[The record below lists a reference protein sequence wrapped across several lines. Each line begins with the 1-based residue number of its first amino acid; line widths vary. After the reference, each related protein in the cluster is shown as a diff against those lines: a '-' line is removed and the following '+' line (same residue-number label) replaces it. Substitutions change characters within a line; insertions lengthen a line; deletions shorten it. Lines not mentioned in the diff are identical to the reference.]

1 MSSSASVQSQ
11 QKLRTKLSGGR
22 LFGVILI
29 SLITAA
35 LIVCV
40 FVTMFNDEL
49 LTLFGNKFALGAR
62 QLDESFPDTPETDYS
77 YGKILC
83 YGYLGIIPLGFLML
97 SCLLRNEKPRL
108 HKMFL
113 TFFIVFSIIADVLY
127 VVLTWKVFP
136 VIDAVELEGDVYK
149 LLRFIPIPTL
159 FAGGIVRFS
168 RVVIYRG
175 FPLLAQVLMVLPY
188 ALLRRFKPRFY
199 EFLNFMAFLILV
211 GFMPILENYV
221 FVTAIACAII
231 FGILW
236 AIKGFFTVDTG
247 SVVRTSDGT
256 VLHQV
261 DGDTYSDGN
270 GNYYSYDGNTF
281 RPK

>member
-49 LTLFGNKFALGAR
+49 LTFFGNKFALGAR
-62 QLDESFPDTPETDYS
+62 QLDESFPDTPETDYA
-77 YGKILC
+77 YGQILC
-83 YGYLGIIPLGFLML
+83 YGYLGIIPVGFLML

-108 HKMFL
+108 HKTFL
-113 TFFIVFSIIADVLY
+113 ALFIVLSVIADGVF

-136 VIDAVELEGDVYK
+136 IIDAVELSGDTYN
-149 LLRFIPIPTL
+149 LLRFIPIPSL
-159 FAGGIVRFS
+159 FAAGLVRFS
-168 RVVIYRG
+168 RVLIYYV
-175 FPLLAQVLMVLPY
+175 FPLLAQILMVLPY
-188 ALLRRFKPRFY
+188 ALLRRFRPRFY
-199 EFLNFMAFLILV
+199 EFLNFVAFLIIV

-221 FVTAIACAII
+221 FITAITGLGI
-231 FGILW
+231 FAILW
-236 AIKGFFTVDTG
+236 AIKGFFTVDTSG
-247 SVVRTSDGT
+247 VVRTSDGT

-270 GNYYSYDGNTF
+270 GNYYSYDGDTF